1 MMTASRGHTAS
12 GSLTQLSS
20 EAPDITALFPRDAY
34 SDGIEHCQEIL
45 EARED
50 CKARRDGGF
59 VTGDVAIVDDKEL
72 QGQVVAELVGPG
84 ARLTFQTRAGVQPL
98 LVAYAKCLD
107 KFFSI
112 DVNVVDGDDNY
123 YTFSFSNRRS
133 IVKIEGHLAEI
144 PMVLGAGWQYIS
156 ADLADLTAKAFG
168 VAYFSTIQVRVN
180 SSCRLFRLY
189 FAGREYA
196 DIELPPFLRLLQE

>member
-1 MMTASRGHTAS
+1 VAHV
-12 GSLTQLSS
+12 
-20 EAPDITALFPRDAY
+20 
-34 SDGIEHCQEIL
+34 
-45 EARED
+45 
-50 CKARRDGGF
+50 RR
-59 VTGDVAIVDDKEL
+59 
-72 QGQVVAELVGPG
+72 P
-84 ARLTFQTRAGVQPL
+84 P
-98 LVAYAKCLD
+98 
-107 KFFSI
+107 
-112 DVNVVDGDDNY
+112 
-123 YTFSFSNRRS
+123 RS

>member
-133 IVKIEGHLAEI
+133 VAAPDTTGGVGGSGETSRARSNTSRRGRCLDESVALVEFSKQRRSARAE
-144 PMVLGAGWQYIS
+144 PFACAHMDVG
-156 ADLADLTAKAFG
+156 
-168 VAYFSTIQVRVN
+168 ST
-180 SSCRLFRLY
+180 L
-189 FAGREYA
+189 
-196 DIELPPFLRLLQE
+196 